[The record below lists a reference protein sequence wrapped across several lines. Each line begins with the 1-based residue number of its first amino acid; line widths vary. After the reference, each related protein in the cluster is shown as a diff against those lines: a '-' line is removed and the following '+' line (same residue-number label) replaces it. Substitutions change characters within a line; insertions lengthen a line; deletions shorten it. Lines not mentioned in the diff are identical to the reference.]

1 MSFVINHL
9 LALPG
14 STFSCRAA
22 DPPSRQVTSMG
33 SSPLCSQKLKPQCP
47 FLSTTYSLC
56 RGPFFCRA
64 ADPPSRQ
71 VTSMG
76 SSPLCSQKP
85 KPQCPFLS
93 ITYSLC
99 RGPLS
104 HAERPTSSR
113 PQVTGMGL
121 SPLCFEKPNPEC
133 LFLSITYSLCRVLL
147 FLGALESLFFAP
159 SSAPTSPTDPPP
171 SYPPANSPRLLPP
184 DERQRFH
191 SALLPPIPR
200 AENQVEMQPAVVPR
214 VLAPRPE
221 FPFRGTELVVAARVH
236 RHTTLPGGGLRSGG
250 FERVAPIGRQLGG

>member
-121 SPLCFEKPNPEC
+121 SPLCFEKPNPESRNVFFYQLPTRFAGC
-133 LFLSITYSLCRVLL
+133 CF
-147 FLGALESLFFAP
+147 FLGRWRASSLL
-159 SSAPTSPTDPPP
+159 
-171 SYPPANSPRLLPP
+171 LLPP
-184 DERQRFH
+184 QPHPQIPPLPTHPRIRRAFFH
-191 SALLPPIPR
+191 QTNASVSTPP
-200 AENQVEMQPAVVPR
+200 
-214 VLAPRPE
+214 
-221 FPFRGTELVVAARVH
+221 FSH
-236 RHTTLPGGGLRSGG
+236 RSPGRKIRS
-250 FERVAPIGRQLGG
+250 RCSRR